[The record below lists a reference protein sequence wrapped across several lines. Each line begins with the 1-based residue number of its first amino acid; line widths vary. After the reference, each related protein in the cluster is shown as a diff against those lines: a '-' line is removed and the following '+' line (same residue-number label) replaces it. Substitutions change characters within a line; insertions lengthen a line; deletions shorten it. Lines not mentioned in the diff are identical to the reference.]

1 MEIINK
7 PEQVVAYAPGETI
20 FFDNNGQLGEG
31 VIKGT
36 DPDARALIVTPKG
49 SERPKAI
56 LAQDFHH
63 LIRIEIDESFFE

>member
-7 PEQVVAYAPGETI
+7 TEQVVAYAPGETI
-20 FFDNNGQLGEG
+20 LFDNNGQLAEG
-31 VIKGT
+31 VIKGI
-36 DPDARALIVTPKG
+36 DPDARALIVTLKG

-63 LIRIEIDESFFE
+63 LMPIKIDESFFE